1 MTNQHRHQLEIRGYN
16 ELLAEHCELVDSL
29 AGFEQRLVAIEQ
41 MLAGMRIPELMREL
55 EALGCTVTLRIEPTP
70 TADRE
75 FVADLGGGWQIVR
88 EPLRKAPTG

>member
-1 MTNQHRHQLEIRGYN
+1 MSQQHHHHLEIAGYN
-16 ELLAEHCELVDSL
+16 ALLAEHCELVDRMTKL
-29 AGFEQRLVAIEQ
+29 EEMLVA
-41 MLAGMRIPELMREL
+41 MRLPELAREL

-88 EPLRKAPTG
+88 TPDPESPN

>member
-1 MTNQHRHQLEIRGYN
+1 MSHKHPHLEYEGYN
-16 ELLAEHCELVDSL
+16 ALLDDHNDLAKRLAAAEEDLAAVKQLLADLRLPELV
-29 AGFEQRLVAIEQ
+29 
-41 MLAGMRIPELMREL
+41 REL

-88 EPLRKAPTG
+88 TPTAD